1 MLGLEILVIIGLTI
15 IGGGALARKLRLPP
29 PLVLLVLGAALGFI
43 PFLSGIALPPDLVI
57 LLFLPALLYWESLN
71 TSLRE
76 IRRNLRVIVLS
87 AIVLVL
93 VTAGVVAAIAHGFG
107 MPWPI
112 AFVLGAILA
121 PTDATA
127 VASVAGHLP
136 RRNATILR
144 AESLINDGTALVV
157 YAIAL
162 GAAVSGTPI
171 TLGFAA
177 LQFVASYAVGIAIGI
192 AVGLVVVQIRK
203 LVHDKLLVNTLS
215 VVTPFVAYLPAEY
228 FHVSGV
234 VAVVSCGLLLSQTAP
249 RLVTAS
255 MREQS
260 FGFWQLSTFILNGA
274 LFILIGFELH
284 TVTEGLGSGWAAT
297 VGFGLIIAVAIFAT
311 RLVWS
316 NTIPYVIRF
325 FDRRPVQRTRRI
337 RFRQRI
343 PNAWAGFRGAVSLA
357 AALALPTTTS
367 SGAPL
372 PYRDLIIAT
381 TFIDILFTLVVQGL
395 TMPAIVR
402 WAKLDPDPT
411 EFDEELLAEQ
421 TGLRAELDA
430 LPAVAATL
438 DSPPATVDAVRSLLE
453 HKLSRIHREDGHP
466 ELAAR
471 EPNEVDLKNDLQS
484 ALVPKKREAIDRL
497 RREGLIDDVVQRRV
511 QARLDLEELRLAP
524 PPEDGT

>member
-15 IGGGALARKLRLPP
+15 FGGGALAHKLRLPP
-29 PLVLLVLGAALGFI
+29 PLVLLVAGAVLGFI
-43 PFLSGIALPPDLVI
+43 PWFAGIALPPDLVI

-144 AESLINDGTALVV
+144 AESLINDGTALVL

-171 TLGFAA
+171 SIGAATLRFI
-177 LQFVASYAVGIAIGI
+177 ASYAFGIAIGL
-192 AVGLVVVQIRK
+192 AVGLIVVLLRR
-203 LVHDKLLVNTLS
+203 LVRDRLLVNTLS
-215 VVTPFVAYLPAEY
+215 VVTPFLAYLPAEY
-228 FHVSGV
+228 FGVSGV
-234 VAVVSCGLLLSQTAP
+234 VAVVTCGLLIFQTGP
-249 RLVTAS
+249 RLITAS

-260 FGFWQLSTFILNGA
+260 YGFWQLSTFILNGA
-274 LFILIGFELH
+274 LFVLIGFELH
-284 TVTEGLGSGWAAT
+284 TVTAGLGTGWAQT
-297 VGFGLIIAVAIFAT
+297 LGFGLLIAVAVFAT

-316 NTIPYVIRF
+316 NTIPYVIRAL
-325 FDRRPVQRTRRI
+325 DRRPTQRLRRV

-367 SGAPL
+367 SGDPL

-381 TFIDILFTLVVQGL
+381 TFIVILFTLVVQGL

-402 WAKLDPDPT
+402 WAHLDPDPT
-411 EFDEELLAEQ
+411 EFDEELLADQ
-421 TGLRAELDA
+421 TGLRAELAA
-430 LPAVAATL
+430 LPEVAAQLKTPKE
-438 DSPPATVDAVRSLLE
+438 SSDAVRHMLE
-453 HKLSRIHREDGHP
+453 VRLARIHREDGNP
-466 ELAAR
+466 AAAR
-471 EPNEVDLKNDLQS
+471 REASEIDAKSDLQA
-484 ALVPKKREAIDRL
+484 ALLPKKREAVYRL
-497 RREGLIDDVVQRRV
+497 RHEGVIDDVVLRRV
-511 QARLDLEELRLAP
+511 TARLDLEELRLAP
-524 PPEDGT
+524 PPED